1 MEKASGLPH
10 DERRERGSLIIE
22 AADATKVPAGGALA
36 VDREMFSG
44 YITEKII
51 GHPNI
56 TVIREEVK
64 SIPEGMY
71 TVIATGPLSSSAI
84 SKAVRQLVKQDYLYF
99 YDAAAPIVVKDSLN
113 MEKVFKASRYGR
125 VMIISTVHDEEEY
138 EVLA

>member
-1 MEKASGLPH
+1 MQQFSGLFQIGKCFRPAKRR
-10 DERRERGSLIIE
+10 DEELGSLIIE

-113 MEKVFKASRYGR
+113 MEKVFSIEIWER
-125 VMIISTVHDEEEY
+125 
-138 EVLA
+138 